1 MKRKFKITKTK
12 NKINAQKPADK
23 KQEEEVGLNENIKE
37 TTPLPKNKFNRKVL
51 QILGIIVVCVLLVV
65 IWMGFKHGDLLSMFS
80 SSHFSQNIQGTYV
93 EKGNFQLM
101 GDGVASTSDTSFT
114 YLNKNGKQQNND
126 LHSFNDPAM
135 DTDGSW
141 AIIYNKNGKD
151 FQVEHNSSQV
161 TKKTVDNAIICA
173 AISQSGTYAMVT
185 KSNNYVA
192 DLYVYNLEGN
202 EKYKYHFAENYVT
215 DIAINKEGSKAVV
228 SCVQTDD
235 GTMKSVIYVINFSKE
250 KEEAKID
257 LKDNMVLKVDYMYD
271 DTPVAVGEK
280 YTSFINSSKGS
291 KTDFNY
297 ENKNVA
303 NYSINPEFGVALALS
318 SSEDGHNC
326 NCVVLG
332 ENCEKKADFQTD
344 LAVESIYAK
353 NNTVAVLAQGE
364 VYVYNLKGNNSSKVQ
379 VGTDAS
385 KILLSDPKSC
395 YVLGISEIK
404 KIKL

>member
-1 MKRKFKITKTK
+1 MKRKFRIGKK
-12 NKINAQKPADK
+12 NRKINSIEPANK

-37 TTPLPKNKFNRKVL
+37 TTPLPKNKFNKKLL
-51 QILGIIVVCVLLVV
+51 QILGIIVGCVLLVV
-65 IWMGFKHGDLLSMFS
+65 ICVDISRGELFS
-80 SSHFSQNIQGTYV
+80 SFSNSHFSHGIQGTVV

-101 GDGVASTSDTSFT
+101 GNGVAATSDTSFT
-114 YLNKNGKQQNND
+114 YLNKNGKQLNND
-126 LHSFNDPAM
+126 LHSFNEPAM
-135 DTDGSW
+135 DTDGNW

-161 TKKTVDNAIICA
+161 TKKTLDDAIICA
-173 AISQSGTYAMVT
+173 AVSQKGTYAVVT

-192 DLYVYNLEGN
+192 DLYVYNSQGD

-215 DIAINKEGSKAVV
+215 DIAVNKEGTKAIV

-271 DTPVAVGEK
+271 DTPVAIGEK
-280 YTSFINSSKGS
+280 YTSFINSSKNS
-291 KTDFNY
+291 KTDFSY
-297 ENKNVA
+297 DNKNLA
-303 NYSINPEFGVALALS
+303 SYSVNPDFGVSLALS

-326 NCVVLG
+326 NCIVLG
-332 ENCEKKADFQTD
+332 TNCDKKADFQTD
-344 LAVESIYAK
+344 IAVESIYSK
-353 NNTVAVLAQGE
+353 SNTVAALCQGQI
-364 VYVYNLKGNNSSKVQ
+364 YIFNLKGNNTSKVE
-379 VGTDAS
+379 VGTDTS
-385 KILLSDPKSC
+385 KILLGAQKYC

-404 KIKL
+404 KVKF